1 VYFVIMVDIYNTKEF
16 SGRCGGEI
24 LKIEGIGERIH
35 LSRVEQ
41 GLSIS
46 ELAKKADV
54 AKSYL
59 SNVERSIKTNPSV
72 QFVEKVAQALGVPVD
87 QLLYERA
94 AKTEGNDFD
103 PDWQQLVQ
111 EAMASG
117 ISKSQFKEFL
127 ELLRK
132 WQSGDGGN

>member
-1 VYFVIMVDIYNTKEF
+1 MT
-16 SGRCGGEI
+16 GE
-24 LKIEGIGERIH
+24 IGERIH
-35 LSRVEQ
+35 LIRVEK

-72 QFVEKVAQALGVPVD
+72 QFVEKVAQALAVPVD
-87 QLLYERA
+87 QLLYGST
-94 AKTEGNDFD
+94 AKAEGNLFD

-132 WQSGDGGN
+132 WQGGDGGDRL